1 MNSPTGSSSPILY
14 ESHSHTPLCK
24 HAQGMPTEYASHASR
39 RGLKGLIVT
48 CHNPMPDGYSM
59 GVRMFPEQFDTY
71 VQMVR
76 EATDEWRGKVD
87 VLLGLESDYLPG
99 AEGYLKE
106 LHSRAEFHYILG
118 SIHPQI
124 GEYRAIYHT
133 GDNVE
138 YQKTYFDHL
147 AMAAESGLFDC
158 LSHPDLVKNE
168 SPADWNLEAMMPHI
182 QKSLDRIAATGVAM
196 ELNTSGALKAIPEM
210 NPAPDIL
217 REIHRRKIPVVLGA
231 DAHVPTRVA
240 DRYELALSLLQKIG
254 FESVS
259 CFRHRFR
266 TEIPISQALVS
277 LR

>member
-1 MNSPTGSSSPILY
+1 MNSQTGDSSPILY

-24 HAQGMPTEYASHASR
+24 HAQGEPTEYAAR
-39 RGLKGLIVT
+39 AEKRGLKGLIVT
-48 CHNPMPDGYSM
+48 CHCPMPDGYSSW
-59 GVRMFPEQFDTY
+59 VRMLPEQFDTY

-76 EATDEWRGKVD
+76 QTTEEWRGKVD

-99 AEGYLKE
+99 VEGYLKE
-106 LHSRAEFHYILG
+106 LHSREAFHYILG

-133 GDNVE
+133 GDNLE
-138 YQKTYFDHL
+138 YQRTYFNHL
-147 AMAAESGLFDC
+147 AQAAESGLFDS
-158 LSHPDLVKNE
+158 LAHPDLIKNE
-168 SPADWNLEAMMPHI
+168 SPVDWNLDRMMPHI

-231 DAHVPTRVA
+231 DAHIPTRVA
-240 DRYELALSLLQKIG
+240 DRYEEALSLLQKIG

-259 CFRHRFR
+259 YFRQRVR
-266 TEIPISQALVS
+266 SEIPISHALAS

>member
-1 MNSPTGSSSPILY
+1 MTSQTAPILY

-24 HAQGMPTEYASHASR
+24 HAQGFPTEYAARASK

-48 CHNPMPDGYSM
+48 CHSPMQNGYSA
-59 GVRMFPEQFDTY
+59 GARMFPEQFDEY
-71 VQMVR
+71 VRMVKQ
-76 EATDEWRGKVD
+76 ATDDWQGKVD

-99 AEGYLKE
+99 VEDYLKE
-106 LHSRAEFHYILG
+106 LHARAEFHYILG

-124 GEYRAIYHT
+124 PEYRAIYHT

-147 AMAAESGLFDC
+147 AMAAETGLFDC

-168 SPADWNLEAMMPHI
+168 SPADWNLKEMMPHI
-182 QKSLDRIAATGVAM
+182 QKSLDRIAATGIAM

-217 REIHRRKIPVVLGA
+217 REIHLRKIPVVLGA
-231 DAHVPTRVA
+231 DAHTPTRVA
-240 DRYELALSLLQKIG
+240 DRYEQSLILLQKIG

-259 CFRHRFR
+259 CFRQRVR
-266 TEIPISQALVS
+266 REIPIPQALAS
-277 LR
+277 LRAV